1 MENIKTREE
10 LKKYFEIGDRPTESQ
25 FSQLIDGYVHL
36 NELNFG
42 LTVTPTTKIY
52 GNYYDFYIVNNT
64 ENSIAN
70 HKIILS
76 EYGREPRAIKGYH
89 HVLSRN
95 VLYKK
100 LNIALTGDI
109 DIEKHQPKII
119 IKRYRQR
126 KKYRSGYV
134 RPPMFIQ
141 EKPYDAKP
149 WNRNSEYIVTDKHME
164 LDIEPIHY
172 FKPNSGGDG
181 DPYLIYK
188 NFSPSGT
195 IKRPGSFKYSV
206 HQKTFLPITMQ
217 VQITING
224 KTYLSLPVALKIVL
238 GSAGENDAINFIVG

>member
-1 MENIKTREE
+1 MESIKTREE
-10 LKKYFEIGDRPTESQ
+10 LKKYFERGDRPTENQ

-42 LTVTPTTKIY
+42 LTVTPTARTY
-52 GNYYDFYIVNNT
+52 RNYYDFYIVDNT
-64 ENSIAN
+64 ENSVAN
-70 HKIILS
+70 HKIIAS
-76 EYGREPRAIKGYH
+76 EYRKSPEILEGYH
-89 HVLSRN
+89 HVLNRY

-134 RPPMFIQ
+134 RPARFIQ
-141 EKPYDAKP
+141 EKPSDAKL
-149 WNRNSEYIVTDKHME
+149 WNRNSEYIVTGKHME

-172 FKPNSGGDG
+172 FKPNSEGDEN
-181 DPYLIYK
+181 PYLSYK

-206 HQKTFLPITMQ
+206 HKKTFLPITMQ
-217 VQITING
+217 VQIVISG
-224 KTYLSLPVALKIVL
+224 KTYLSHPVALKIVL
-238 GSAGENDAINFIVG
+238 GSAGENDAINFIVD